1 MNKKDIII
9 IGTYP
14 DHPKKMD
21 MLRECIERVRPLGY
35 DILVVSHYPIPTDI
49 QEMVDYVI
57 YDKENTQ
64 ILYSCPEYTFTTK
77 GFTLKKLSNEGGHAL
92 SVVKNINN
100 GVNYVNYL
108 KYRFFFYIECDNL
121 FSPDDL
127 SKIEILK
134 YSMFM
139 ENKKM
144 VLFYSNIE
152 DEIYET
158 LVFGGIPSYYCK
170 EIHLPIIES
179 DFKGETVSLERF
191 FHYTHSKNSSSYFI
205 VNSTSN
211 EYFLNS
217 EMNKE
222 YTKYLVWVFGS
233 NNNSKLYLFIRNLP
247 ENSNSIEVTIN
258 NNHPKEIGGGGWHLV
273 DVHLGEPLIVKVV
286 CDGVETVKEFG
297 MTEDD
302 KFDYF
307 KKGFIKFN

>member
-64 ILYSCPEYTFTTK
+64 MLYSCPEYTFGTNEFNLRKFST
-77 GFTLKKLSNEGGHAL
+77 EGGHAL

-100 GVNYVNYL
+100 GINYVNYL
-108 KYRFFFYIECDNL
+108 RYEFFFYMECDNH
-121 FSPDDL
+121 FSYDDL
-127 SKIEILK
+127 LKIEILK
-134 YSMFM
+134 NSMFM
-139 ENKKM
+139 ENKNM
-144 VLFYSNIE
+144 LLFNPPVEKDS
-152 DEIYET
+152 YET
-158 LVFGGIPSYYCK
+158 LLFGGIPSYYCGN
-170 EIHLPIIES
+170 IHLPITEE
-179 DFKGETVSLERF
+179 DFKGERVSLERIF
-191 FHYTHSKNSSSYFI
+191 YLTHNKMESSFYIINSSCK
-205 VNSTSN
+205 

-247 ENSNSIEVTIN
+247 ENPSSIEVTIN
-258 NNHPKEIGGGGWHLV
+258 SKPPKEIGGGGWYLV
-273 DVHLGEPLIVKVV
+273 DVHLGEPIIVKVV
-286 CDGVETVKEFG
+286 CDGVETIKEFG

-302 KFDYF
+302 KFNYF

>member
-64 ILYSCPEYTFTTK
+64 MLYSCPEYSFVTNE
-77 GFTLKKLSNEGGHAL
+77 FTLRKLSNEGGHAL

-108 KYRFFFYIECDNL
+108 NYEFFFYIECDNL
-121 FSPDDL
+121 FGPEDL
-127 SKIEILK
+127 LKIEILK
-134 YSMFM
+134 NSMFL
-139 ENKKM
+139 ELKKM
-144 VLFYSNIE
+144 LLFNPPIE
-152 DEIYET
+152 KDSYET
-158 LVFGGIPSYYCK
+158 LVFGGIPSYYCDK
-170 EIHLPIIES
+170 VHLPITEH
-179 DFKGETVSLERF
+179 DFKGEKVSLERF
-191 FHYTHSKNSSSYFI
+191 FNYTHHQNDSSYYIINSSSQ
-205 VNSTSN
+205 
-211 EYFLNS
+211 EYFPNS
-217 EMNKE
+217 EINKE
-222 YTKYLVWVFGS
+222 YTKFIVWVVGS

-247 ENSNSIEVTIN
+247 ENPNSIEVTIN
-258 NNHPKEIGGGGWHLV
+258 SKPPKEIGGGGWYLV
-273 DVHLGEPLIVKVV
+273 DVHLGEPIIVKVV
-286 CDGVETVKEFG
+286 CDGVETIKEFG

-302 KFDYF
+302 KFNYF

>member
-1 MNKKDIII
+1 MNKKDIVI

-14 DHPKKMD
+14 DHPKKME
-21 MLRECIERVRPLGY
+21 MLRECVEKVRPLGY

-100 GVNYVNYL
+100 GVNYANYL

-134 YSMFM
+134 NSMFF

-144 VLFYSNIE
+144 VLFHPNRKE
-152 DEIYET
+152 KIYET
-158 LVFGGIPSYYCK
+158 LVFGGIPSYYCD
-170 EIHLPIIES
+170 EVNLPVIEH
-179 DFKGETVSLERF
+179 DLKGEKVSLERF
-191 FHYTHSKNSSSYFI
+191 FHYTHNENDSSYFI
-205 VNSTSN
+205 TNLSSK
-211 EYFLNS
+211 EYFSNS
-217 EMNKE
+217 EINKE
-222 YTKYLVWVFGS
+222 YSKFMVWVFGS
-233 NNNSKLYLFIRNLP
+233 NKDSNLYLFIKNSP
-247 ENSNSIEVTIN
+247 ENLNNIEVTIN
-258 NNHPKEIGGGGWHLV
+258 DNSPKEFCSGCWHLV
-273 DVHLGEPLIVKVV
+273 NLKLGEDLIVKVV
-286 CDGVETVKEFG
+286 DDGVETIRKFSL
-297 MTEDD
+297 TEDD
-302 KFDYF
+302 KLEYF